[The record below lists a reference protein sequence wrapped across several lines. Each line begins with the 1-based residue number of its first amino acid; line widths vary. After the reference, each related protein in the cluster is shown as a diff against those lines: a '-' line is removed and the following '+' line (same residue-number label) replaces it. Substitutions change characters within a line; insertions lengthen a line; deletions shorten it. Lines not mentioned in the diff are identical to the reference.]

1 MATVVSASD
10 SLLKQ
15 GSLGSKVLID
25 TGEMAGRSCRLLST
39 KTSEKDGAEV
49 QSFSTR
55 VLSVIT
61 QIWHNIQA
69 LFSQEIPESSR
80 EIFEYSQEPLK
91 KELEC
96 HIATMKD
103 PNLNLSPLEKLDVF
117 LSLLEFSCE
126 WLEYGPEEMDV
137 CVGTQIQDACN
148 ELPPLLKQELYL
160 HLGVPDTG
168 QLKVDSYQDL
178 LRIRE
183 EFRVIHEDLPSV
195 ELARLHRVF
204 LAQTTHKGRSN
215 TMLSMMQVSRKISK
229 LDPDVTLASIK
240 AFVTGLDDTYDE
252 FNKQTKVNSDWG
264 ANS

>member
-10 SLLKQ
+10 SLLRQ

-25 TGEMAGRSCRLLST
+25 TGEMAGRSYRLLST

-69 LFSQEIPESSR
+69 LFSQEIPE
-80 EIFEYSQEPLK
+80 YSQEPLK
-91 KELEC
+91 KKLEC
-96 HIATMKD
+96 HIAKMKD

-148 ELPPLLKQELYL
+148 ELPPLLKQELYR

-195 ELARLHRVF
+195 ELARLHRLF
-204 LAQTTHKGRSN
+204 LAQTTHKGRIN
-215 TMLSMMQVSRKISK
+215 TILSMMQVSHKISE
-229 LDPDVTLASIK
+229 LDPDVTSASIK
-240 AFVTGLDDTYDE
+240 AFVTGLY
-252 FNKQTKVNSDWG
+252 NNL
-264 ANS
+264 